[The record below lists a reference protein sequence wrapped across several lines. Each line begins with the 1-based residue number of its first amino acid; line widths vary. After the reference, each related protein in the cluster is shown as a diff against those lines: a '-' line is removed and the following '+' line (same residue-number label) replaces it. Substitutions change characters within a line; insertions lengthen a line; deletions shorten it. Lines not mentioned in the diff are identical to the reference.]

1 MGKHIFWQMKQKS
14 MFWGTVQWER
24 TDGLSPPTNAHY
36 CELTSMIW
44 SAADSW
50 YNDTAQDIASP
61 FARPTKTWQ
70 RAIYQANC
78 RLNSGPP
85 KSHKLGCYASYT
97 SYIHQVILYFN
108 KKLRNCEFEI
118 SKLQTKHYSQTVE
131 TTWTNKSWLIM
142 MLVRLE
148 VWAGQNLQSDRQ
160 NELELAHAGSNLI
173 TPIAHLAPSGV
184 APTSG
189 ASGLG
194 SSNSWLCDLV
204 WPYASVWLYA
214 HVGQR
219 WSSRSR
225 HACWWLNLSNPN
237 PNKKWI
243 DLVGPSLSKRTM
255 LIWMIWLGGPKSFHK
270 NNNDIIDLKFG
281 EATFIIS
288 SHQQDA
294 KDASEA
300 REVHKVKQ
308 PVMCK
313 PPVTVLLPCL
323 ALLIKW

>member
-1 MGKHIFWQMKQKS
+1 MGWVHPPMLIIVNLHLWFDQLLTRDTTIQHKTSPRLSQGQQRPDKERYTKQTAD
-14 MFWGTVQWER
+14 WTL
-24 TDGLSPPTNAHY
+24 DPPSLISLDVMHP
-36 CELTSMIW
+36 I
-44 SAADSW
+44 
-50 YNDTAQDIASP
+50 
-61 FARPTKTWQ
+61 
-70 RAIYQANC
+70 
-78 RLNSGPP
+78 
-85 KSHKLGCYASYT
+85 HH
-97 SYIHQVILYFN
+97 IHQVILYFN

-118 SKLQTKHYSQTVE
+118 SKLQTKNYSQTVE

-194 SSNSWLCDLV
+194 SSNSWLCDPV

-243 DLVGPSLSKRTM
+243 DLVGPSHSKRTM